1 MTQEREFYAT
11 TVDEAVGKAANEL
24 GLPSEEIS
32 YTVLDEGNSGFLG
45 IGARD
50 ARILVTTTVSAPEAA
65 IEDDEPLA
73 NEPVADEPVADEP
86 VATVPDDDAGADS
99 PDEEPPDIGASSETS
114 PLAEVY
120 GDSSDS
126 EQEEAPQELLDK
138 VRELVSSTLD
148 AMDFDAQ
155 VEVYDAG
162 GFIAVDVASEDT
174 ALFIGQKGET
184 IDALQYLVNVAAFKE
199 RDFFKRIVLD
209 AEGYRQRRVEAIQ
222 GMAHR
227 TARKAIRERR
237 TVEMPPMN
245 SSERRVVHLYLS
257 ENPNVTTESEGTG
270 DGRRVMV
277 SPS

>member
-1 MTQEREFYAT
+1 MTEEREFYAA
-11 TVDEAVGKAANEL
+11 TVDDALSRAAEEL
-24 GLPSEEIS
+24 GLPAQELS
-32 YTVLDEGNSGFLG
+32 YSVLDEGTSGFLG

-50 ARILVTTTVSAPEAA
+50 ARILVETTVATPEVQAEDESPLATLPDDEDPPEPSAPELLD
-65 IEDDEPLA
+65 IEA
-73 NEPVADEPVADEP
+73 
-86 VATVPDDDAGADS
+86 S
-99 PDEEPPDIGASSETS
+99 PGTS

-120 GDSSDS
+120 GESADA
-126 EQEEAPQELLDK
+126 EQAEAPQELLDE
-138 VRELVSSTLD
+138 VRDLVSSILV
-148 AMDFDAQ
+148 AMNFDAR

-199 RDFFKRIVLD
+199 RSFFKRIVLD

-227 TARKAIRERR
+227 TARKAVRERR

-257 ENPNVTTESEGTG
+257 DNPNVTTESEGTG

>member
-1 MTQEREFYAT
+1 MTEKREFYAT
-11 TVDEAVGKAANEL
+11 TVDEAVGSAADEL
-24 GLPSEEIS
+24 GLPADEIS

-50 ARILVTTTVSAPEAA
+50 ARILVTTTVSTPEAA

-73 NEPVADEPVADEP
+73 
-86 VATVPDDDAGADS
+86 TVPDDASADS
-99 PDEEPPDIGASSETS
+99 PDEEPPDIGASSEMS

-120 GDSSDS
+120 GESSGS
-126 EQEEAPQELLDK
+126 EQAEAPQELLDE
-138 VRELVSSTLD
+138 VRDLVSSILV
-148 AMDFDAQ
+148 AMDFDAG

-227 TARKAIRERR
+227 TARKALRERR

>member
-1 MTQEREFYAT
+1 MTEEREFYAA
-11 TVDEAVGKAANEL
+11 TVDEALSRAAEEL
-24 GLPSEEIS
+24 GLPTQELDYSI
-32 YTVLDEGNSGFLG
+32 LDEGAAGFLG

-50 ARILVTTTVSAPEAA
+50 ARIIVETTVATPEVQAEEEELLRSVPGDDDAEPSAPE
-65 IEDDEPLA
+65 PL
-73 NEPVADEPVADEP
+73 
-86 VATVPDDDAGADS
+86 
-99 PDEEPPDIGASSETS
+99 DIGASPDTS

-120 GDSSDS
+120 GGSSDV
-126 EQEEAPQELLDK
+126 EQSEAPQELLDE
-138 VRELVSSTLD
+138 VRDLVSSILV
-148 AMDFDAQ
+148 AMNFDAS

-184 IDALQYLVNVAAFKE
+184 IDALQYLVNVSAFKE
-199 RDFFKRIVLD
+199 RSFFKRIVLD

-227 TARKAIRERR
+227 TARKAVRERR

-257 ENPNVTTESEGTG
+257 DNPNVTTESEGTG

>member
-1 MTQEREFYAT
+1 MTQEREFYAA
-11 TVDEAVGKAANEL
+11 TVDDAVRKAADEL
-24 GLPSEEIS
+24 GLPAQELA
-32 YTVLDEGNSGFLG
+32 YKVLDEGNSGFLG

-50 ARILVTTTVSAPEAA
+50 ARILVETTVTLPEDAVEIDEPPAAAP
-65 IEDDEPLA
+65 DDE
-73 NEPVADEPVADEP
+73 V
-86 VATVPDDDAGADS
+86 VPES
-99 PDEEPPDIGASSETS
+99 PAAEPPVSVGGAESSS
-114 PLAEVY
+114 LAEVF
-120 GDSSDS
+120 GDSSDTDPG
-126 EQEEAPQELLDK
+126 EAPQELLDE
-138 VRELVSSTLD
+138 VRDLVSAVLD
-148 AMDFDAQ
+148 AMGFTAS

-199 RDFFKRIVLD
+199 RSFFKRIVLD

-227 TARKAIRERR
+227 TARKAVRERR